1 MGSSNMLPL
10 VQAYL
15 CRVPAAMQRAR
26 CGKIIDRNIGGR
38 VPKSRGGPHVAAR
51 PRRSRLW
58 LVFDPCLYVDFLLL
72 CVDGGNET
80 NILARREC
88 ALAYHAHA
96 RLPFRYCSLRQQ
108 IFQVSL
114 HVWTLGSEV
123 GGSSRE
129 GNGIPII
136 RAQPPPNFRFTLK
149 DNDIDFEIV
158 TDCLGT
164 YRTYHI
170 WD

>member
-80 NILARREC
+80 YKPLTKIASAKTVWKYALMACKNDFVELVWQLVVVAHDSAGISELVLGDDFAR
-88 ALAYHAHA
+88 
-96 RLPFRYCSLRQQ
+96 
-108 IFQVSL
+108 
-114 HVWTLGSEV
+114 
-123 GGSSRE
+123 
-129 GNGIPII
+129 
-136 RAQPPPNFRFTLK
+136 
-149 DNDIDFEIV
+149 
-158 TDCLGT
+158 
-164 YRTYHI
+164 
-170 WD
+170 